1 MMLLAGCSADSY
13 EAHEEPETGELHI
26 TTSIIGYDIAD
37 GSGMTRTDIGGDRF
51 TTGDRIKLKVI
62 CPYTNREQQAESTW
76 GNTFDSFWLMK
87 WDGSNWAQI
96 TSADKVD
103 VAADYEYATASS
115 ILGRTEAQNTP
126 YVYTA
131 STWSEN
137 VLFVANGSLYSQY
150 SYIFQADQRIMANY
164 LKSDLL
170 WAQTYMQTGSWNVHL
185 AFNHVMACLKIN
197 ISPLALSSSAVVTIE
212 GMPDIDQREV
222 VVGDYYADRSYTNHA
237 YGYRDKCSC
246 QKADNGRVLGVAAI
260 DEAQRKAVVYP
271 MEGNPG
277 YSADK
282 LSAGKAIAS
291 TGEYVALSEG
301 GYYHLIVPPCS
312 LATAPTIWIRDGEK
326 RYSYQL
332 KKDETTGMVTF
343 EQGKLYL
350 LTITAPTAED
360 PTDDGGDTT
369 PTDPTDPTEEP

>member
-1 MMLLAGCSADSY
+1 
-13 EAHEEPETGELHI
+13 
-26 TTSIIGYDIAD
+26 
-37 GSGMTRTDIGGDRF
+37 
-51 TTGDRIKLKVI
+51 
-62 CPYTNREQQAESTW
+62 
-76 GNTFDSFWLMK
+76 
-87 WDGSNWAQI
+87 
-96 TSADKVD
+96 
-103 VAADYEYATASS
+103 
-115 ILGRTEAQNTP
+115 
-126 YVYTA
+126 
-131 STWSEN
+131 
-137 VLFVANGSLYSQY
+137 
-150 SYIFQADQRIMANY
+150 
-164 LKSDLL
+164 
-170 WAQTYMQTGSWNVHL
+170 
-185 AFNHVMACLKIN
+185 
-197 ISPLALSSSAVVTIE
+197 
-212 GMPDIDQREV
+212 
-222 VVGDYYADRSYTNHA
+222 
-237 YGYRDKCSC
+237 
-246 QKADNGRVLGVAAI
+246 
-260 DEAQRKAVVYP
+260 

-350 LTITAPTAED
+350 LTINAPTAED